1 MAEKTKS
8 LATVVSQEKIAADI
22 YSLILATPAAQK
34 AAAGQFV
41 SVYCIDRTKLLPR
54 PISICEINRAAETL
68 RLVYRVTGRGTGTE
82 EFSRLKTGDQVEIL
96 GPLGNGFP
104 LTGKKPLVI
113 GGGIGVPP
121 MLELA
126 QALSRILPGEE
137 AKAGHAAGH
146 EKAECGGGDGRQEDR
161 DACVTAV
168 LGYRDSQLFL
178 KEEFEPWAKVYVS
191 TDDGSAGTKGTVI
204 DAVKENGVEAD
215 IIFACGPKPMLR
227 AVKAYAAEKGI
238 PCYVSLE
245 ERMACGIGAC
255 LGCVCRTTGEDA
267 HSHVHNAR
275 VCKDGPVFA
284 AEEVEL

>member
-1 MAEKTKS
+1 MAI
-8 LATVVSQEKIAADI
+8 QEICRVAQNKQLGEGLYQLVLDAPQIAA
-22 YSLILATPAAQK
+22 AAQC
-34 AAAGQFV
+34 GQFV
-41 SVYCIDRTKLLPR
+41 HIACGEGNLLRR
-54 PISICEINRAAETL
+54 PISICLAEGVALTI
-68 RLVYRVTGRGTGTE
+68 VFQVKGSGTE
-82 EFSRLKTGDQVEIL
+82 WLAARAEGDTLDVL
-96 GPLGNGFP
+96 GPLGHGFDVAA
-104 LTGKKPLVI
+104 LGAKPVFV

-126 QALSRILPGEE
+126 QALSRVLLVEE
-137 AKAGHAAGH
+137 VKAGRADGS
-146 EKAECGGGDGRQEDR
+146 GDSRQEGR
-161 DACVTAV
+161 DVRVTAV

-178 KEEFEPWAKVYVS
+178 KEEFEPWAEVYVS

-204 DAVKENGVEAD
+204 DAVRENGVEAD
-215 IIFACGPKPMLR
+215 VIFACGPKPMLR

-255 LGCVCRTTGEDA
+255 LGCVCKTTGEDA

>member
-1 MAEKTKS
+1 MSIQENCR
-8 LATVVSQEKIAADI
+8 VVANTRLGEGLYALTMHA
-22 YSLILATPAAQK
+22 PAICAQ
-34 AAAGQFV
+34 AQCGQFV
-41 SVYCIDRTKLLPR
+41 HIACGEGNLLRR
-54 PISICEINRAAETL
+54 PISICGWQGDALRVVFQTKGEGTKWLAA
-68 RLVYRVTGRGTGTE
+68 RQA
-82 EFSRLKTGDQVEIL
+82 GDVLDVL
-96 GPLGNGFP
+96 GPLGHGFGVAA
-104 LTGKKPLVI
+104 LGAKPVLI

-126 QALSRILPGEE
+126 QALSRVLLVEE
-137 AKAGHAAGH
+137 VKAGRADGS
-146 EKAECGGGDGRQEDR
+146 GDSRQEGR
-161 DACVTAV
+161 DVRVTAV

-178 KEEFEPWAKVYVS
+178 KEEFEPWAEVYVS

-204 DAVKENGVEAD
+204 DAVRENGVEAD
-215 IIFACGPKPMLR
+215 VIFACGPKPMLR

-255 LGCVCRTTGEDA
+255 LGCVCKTTGEDT

>member
-8 LATVVSQEKIAADI
+8 LAAVVSQEKIATDI

-34 AAAGQFV
+34 AVAGQFV
-41 SVYCIDRTKLLPR
+41 SVYCKDRTKLLPR

-68 RLVYRVTGRGTGTE
+68 RLVYRVTGEGTGTE
-82 EFSRLKTGDQVEIL
+82 EFSRLKAGDQVEIL
-96 GPLGNGFP
+96 GPLGNGFS

-126 QALSRILPGEE
+126 QALSRVLLVEE
-137 AKAGHAAGH
+137 VKAGRA
-146 EKAECGGGDGRQEDR
+146 DGSGK
-161 DACVTAV
+161 VTAV

-204 DAVKENGVEAD
+204 DAVRENGVEAD
-215 IIFACGPKPMLR
+215 VIFACGPKPMLR

-255 LGCVCRTTGEDA
+255 LGCVCKTTGEDA

>member
-8 LATVVSQEKIAADI
+8 LAAVVSQEEIATDI
-22 YSLILATPAAQK
+22 YSMILATPAARK
-34 AAAGQFV
+34 AVAGQFV
-41 SVYCIDRTKLLPR
+41 SVYCSDRTKLLPR
-54 PISICEINRAAETL
+54 PISICEIDRTAGTL
-68 RLVYRVTGRGTGTE
+68 RLVYRVTGKGTGTE
-82 EFSRLKTGDQVEIL
+82 EFSRLRAGDQVEVL

-104 LTGKKPLVI
+104 LIGKKPLVI

-126 QALSRILPGEE
+126 RTLSQTPLEKEGE
-137 AKAGHAAGH
+137 AA
-146 EKAECGGGDGRQEDR
+146 R
-161 DACVTAV
+161 VTAV

-178 KEEFEPWAKVYVS
+178 KDEFESWAKVCVS

-204 DAVKENGVEAD
+204 DAVRENGVEAD
-215 IIFACGPKPMLR
+215 VIFACGPKPMLR
-227 AVKAYAAEKGI
+227 AVKAYAAEKGVL
-238 PCYVSLE
+238 CYVSLE

-255 LGCVCRTTGEDA
+255 LGCVCKTTGEDA

>member
-1 MAEKTKS
+1 M
-8 LATVVSQEKIAADI
+8 
-22 YSLILATPAAQK
+22 
-34 AAAGQFV
+34 
-41 SVYCIDRTKLLPR
+41 
-54 PISICEINRAAETL
+54 
-68 RLVYRVTGRGTGTE
+68 
-82 EFSRLKTGDQVEIL
+82 EIL

-126 QALSRILPGEE
+126 QALSRVLLVEE
-137 AKAGHAAGH
+137 VKAGRTYGS
-146 EKAECGGGDGRQEDR
+146 GDSRQEGR
-161 DACVTAV
+161 DARVTAV

-204 DAVKENGVEAD
+204 DAVRENGVEAD
-215 IIFACGPKPMLR
+215 VIFACGPKPMLR

-255 LGCVCRTTGEDA
+255 LGCVCKTTGEDA

-275 VCKDGPVFA
+275 VCNDGPVFA

>member
-8 LATVVSQEKIAADI
+8 LAAVVSQEKIATDI

-34 AAAGQFV
+34 AVAGQFV
-41 SVYCIDRTKLLPR
+41 SVYCKDRTKLLPR
-54 PISICEINRAAETL
+54 PISICEINREAETL
-68 RLVYRVTGRGTGTE
+68 RLVYRVTGKGTGTE
-82 EFSRLKTGDQVEIL
+82 EFSRLKAGDQVEIL

-104 LTGKKPLVI
+104 LTGKQPLVI

-126 QALSRILPGEE
+126 QALSRVLLVEE
-137 AKAGHAAGH
+137 VKAGRADGS
-146 EKAECGGGDGRQEDR
+146 GDSRQEGR
-161 DACVTAV
+161 DARVTAV

-204 DAVKENGVEAD
+204 DAVRENGVEAD
-215 IIFACGPKPMLR
+215 VIFACGPKPMLR

-255 LGCVCRTTGEDA
+255 LGCVCKTTGEDA